1 MQLKSENCSI
11 TNNQRGFTLVEVMI
25 VCIIVGVLVAMG
37 IPNFIQ
43 LQDRAREATVK
54 TNMHTIQ
61 LAIEDFAVQ
70 TLGIYPDNAAS
81 ATPAGQTVENL
92 CPFGSYPD
100 NPFTQAATV
109 VLWDA
114 DPAASGAIGI
124 NPATT
129 AEYTV
134 KGFGKNFLLLLE
146 LSTGF

>member
-1 MQLKSENCSI
+1 MKSRDCNIATGE
-11 TNNQRGFTLVEVMI
+11 QGFTLVEIMT

-43 LQDRAREATVK
+43 LQDRAREASVK

-81 ATPAGQTVENL
+81 TTPAGQTVEDL
-92 CPFGSYPD
+92 CPDGVYPE

-109 VLWDA
+109 VVWDV
-114 DPAASGAIGI
+114 DPAASGVIGI

-134 KGFGKNFLLLLE
+134 KGFGKSVLLLLE

>member
-1 MQLKSENCSI
+1 LKSRNHSAK
-11 TNNQRGFTLVEVMI
+11 TDQRGFTLVEIMI

-54 TNMHTIQ
+54 TNMHMIQ

-70 TLGIYPDNAAS
+70 TLGVYPDDGAS
-81 ATPAGQTVENL
+81 ATPAGQTVEDL
-92 CPFGSYPD
+92 CPFGVYPD
-100 NPFTQAATV
+100 NPFTHAATV

-114 DPAASGAIGI
+114 DPAASGVIGI
-124 NPATT
+124 NPAT
-129 AEYTV
+129 ASEYTV
-134 KGFGKNFLLLLE
+134 KGFGKSFMLLLE

>member
-1 MQLKSENCSI
+1 VESTKRKIETDEQ
-11 TNNQRGFTLVEVMI
+11 GFTLVEIMI

-43 LQDRAREATVK
+43 LQDRAREASVK

-81 ATPAGQTVENL
+81 VTPAGQTVEDL
-92 CPFGSYPD
+92 CPDGAYPE
-100 NPFTQAATV
+100 NPFTQAATIV
-109 VLWDA
+109 VWDV
-114 DPAASGAIGI
+114 DPAASGVIGI
-124 NPATT
+124 NPAT
-129 AEYTV
+129 ASDYTV
-134 KGFGKNFLLLLE
+134 KGFGKSVMLLLE

>member
-1 MQLKSENCSI
+1 MKPKYCSM
-11 TNNQRGFTLVEVMI
+11 TSDQNGFTLVEIMI

-43 LQDRAREATVK
+43 LQDRAKEASVK
-54 TNMHTIQ
+54 TNMHAIQ

-70 TLGIYPDNAAS
+70 TLGVYPDNGAS
-81 ATPAGQTVENL
+81 TTPAGQTVEDL
-92 CPFGSYPD
+92 CPFGVFPD

-114 DPAASGAIGI
+114 DPAAPGVIGI

-129 AEYTV
+129 SEYTV
-134 KGFGKNFLLLLE
+134 KGYGKNFMLLLE

>member
-1 MQLKSENCSI
+1 VKARYRCVTCDQK
-11 TNNQRGFTLVEVMI
+11 GFTLVEIMI
-25 VCIIVGVLVAMG
+25 VCIIIGVLVAMG

-43 LQDRAREATVK
+43 LQDRAREAGVK

-70 TLGIYPDNAAS
+70 TSGVYPDNAAS
-81 ATPAGQTVENL
+81 ATPGGQTVEDL
-92 CPFGSYPD
+92 CPFGAYPE
-100 NPFTQAATV
+100 NPFTQAPTG

-114 DPAASGAIGI
+114 DPAASGIIGI

-134 KGFGKNFLLLLE
+134 KGFGKDFMLMLE
-146 LSTGF
+146 LNTGF

>member
-1 MQLKSENCSI
+1 MKSGKYRIRTGE
-11 TNNQRGFTLVEVMI
+11 QGFTLVEIMI

-43 LQDRAREATVK
+43 LQDRAREASVK

-70 TLGIYPDNAAS
+70 TLGIYPDGAAS
-81 ATPAGQTVENL
+81 TTPAGQTVEDL
-92 CPFGSYPD
+92 CPFGVYPD

-114 DPAASGAIGI
+114 DPAAPGVIGI
-124 NPATT
+124 NPATAT
-129 AEYTV
+129 EYTV
-134 KGFGKNFLLLLE
+134 KGFGKNFMLLLE

>member
-1 MQLKSENCSI
+1 MKARNISTISDH
-11 TNNQRGFTLVEVMI
+11 RGFTLVEIMI
-25 VCIIVGVLVAMG
+25 VCIIVGVLVAIG

-70 TLGIYPDNAAS
+70 TMGVYPDNAAS
-81 ATPAGQTVENL
+81 ATPAGQTVEDL
-92 CPFGSYPD
+92 CPFGVFPD

-114 DPAASGAIGI
+114 DPAAPGVIGI
-124 NPATT
+124 NPATVQ
-129 AEYTV
+129 EYTV
-134 KGFGKNFLLLLE
+134 KGFGKSFILLLE

>member
-1 MQLKSENCSI
+1 LKTTKISTI
-11 TNNQRGFTLVEVMI
+11 GDHRGFTLVEIMI

-43 LQDRAREATVK
+43 LQDRAREAAVK

-70 TLGIYPDNAAS
+70 TMGIYPDNAAS
-81 ATPAGQTVENL
+81 VTPAGQTVEDL
-92 CPFGSYPD
+92 CPFGAFPD

-109 VLWDA
+109 VVWDV
-114 DPAASGAIGI
+114 DPAVSGVIGI
-124 NPATT
+124 NPAT
-129 AEYTV
+129 AQEYTV
-134 KGFGKNFLLLLE
+134 KGYGKDFLLLLE